1 MKPEGRLDIAVGF
14 ASIAGRR
21 PDNQDFG
28 ALWFGSEADR
38 ARLGIVAAVADGV
51 GGSKGGRMAAETI
64 VRGFI
69 DGYLCQPETI
79 GIAGAATRVIG
90 GLNRWIHQIG
100 RDDPHL
106 AGCATTFTG
115 IVLRG
120 RQATVLHVG
129 DSRAWHFREGHLT
142 QLTEDHVRTHPD
154 QRHVLTRAIGIE
166 PTVRLDRRMQDLAV
180 HDRLLLASDGLHGV
194 LSPAAIAKYL
204 GARGSAQAD
213 AEAIVEAAFVAGS
226 RDNITAL
233 IIDVVSLPAVDQDA
247 VAAAVQHLPIAPPPK
262 TGDNVDGFVLKTMLS
277 DGRYTRL
284 FVADDTVTGAT
295 CVLKFPKPALLS
307 ERGARLSF
315 TREALI
321 GARVDHPHVA
331 AVIPIPAERQSRLYM
346 AMPFYPGETLEARI
360 GRAQLPVRTGIE
372 IGARIGRGIAALHR
386 LGIVHRDIK
395 PDNVLLTSDGGCKLI
410 DLGVAGL
417 PRIEEFAENEAPGT
431 PSFMAPELFDGAR
444 ANDRSDQYALG
455 VTLYRMFSRL
465 YPYGEIEP
473 FSHPRF
479 GRAAP
484 LSRVRPD
491 IPGWLDALILRA
503 IAIDPAARFGDMTEM
518 VIALESGAAHAVR
531 APGPRP
537 LIERD
542 PVRFWQVVSLLLAVT
557 LIVALATR

>member
-21 PDNQDFG
+21 QDNQDFG
-28 ALWFGSEADR
+28 GLWLGSEKDR
-38 ARLGIVAAVADGV
+38 ARLGIAAAVADGV
-51 GGSKGGRMAAETI
+51 GGAKGGRMAAETI

-69 DGYLCQPETI
+69 DGYYSQPETI
-79 GIAGAATRVIG
+79 GIAAAATRVIG

-100 RDDPHL
+100 KDDPEL

-129 DSRAWHFREGHLT
+129 DSRAWHFRESHLT
-142 QLTEDHVRTHPD
+142 LLTEDHVRTHPD

-194 LSPAAIAKYL
+194 LSPAAIAKHL

-213 AEAIVEAAFVAGS
+213 AEAIVEAAYAAGS

-233 IIDVVSLPAVDQDA
+233 IIDVVTLPAIDQDA
-247 VAAAVQHLPIAPPPK
+247 IAAAVQHLPIAPPPR
-262 TGDNVDGFVLKTMLS
+262 TGDNVDGFALKTMLS

-284 FVADDTVTGAT
+284 FVAEDKITGT
-295 CVLKFPKPALLS
+295 SCVLKFPKPALLS

-321 GARVDHPHVA
+321 GTRVDHPHVA
-331 AVIPIPAERQSRLYM
+331 AVIPIPAERQSRLYV

-360 GRAQLPVRTGIE
+360 GRARLPIRTGIE

-417 PRIEEFAENEAPGT
+417 PRLEEFAEDEAPGT
-431 PSFMAPELFDGAR
+431 PSYMAPELFDGAR

-455 VTLYRMFSRL
+455 VTLYRMFTGL
-465 YPYGEIEP
+465 YPYGEVEP

-484 LSRVRPD
+484 PSRVRPD
-491 IPGWLDALILRA
+491 MPGWLDALILRA
-503 IAIDPAARFGDMTEM
+503 IAIEPAARFGDVTEL

-531 APGPRP
+531 PIGPRP

-542 PVRFWQVVSLLLAVT
+542 PVRFWQVIALLLAAA
-557 LIVALATR
+557 LIAALATR